1 MILLA
6 VSMITLCST
15 TSRPDWSSSLYIF
28 SILLCQMHDKRE
40 THKFKDESTSEIP
53 RDGFF
58 ASLHDIQKNPS
69 GITAFRKLKCPD
81 PSMIPL
87 PAEVKEWLQKSIWLT
102 SITCW
107 QKYRSSRKFVTWGHT
122 RVTFM
127 VKMCTFERSNEK
139 LISRKLK
146 YIFTQKLHHKY

>member
-1 MILLA
+1 
-6 VSMITLCST
+6 
-15 TSRPDWSSSLYIF
+15 
-28 SILLCQMHDKRE
+28 MHDKRE

-87 PAEVKEWLQKSIWLT
+87 PAEVKEWLQKSI
-102 SITCW
+102 
-107 QKYRSSRKFVTWGHT
+107 
-122 RVTFM
+122 
-127 VKMCTFERSNEK
+127 
-139 LISRKLK
+139 
-146 YIFTQKLHHKY
+146 